1 MKHEDSSV
9 LFTLTV
15 EEYELKQIVDA
26 VIFKCKED
34 KTFLHLLGNLLKV
47 AGTKNDVNMFY
58 SNYWKEADEKR
69 KELLDEI

>member
-9 LFTLTV
+9 LFTLTI
-15 EEYELKQIVDA
+15 EEYELRQIVDA
-26 VIFKCKED
+26 VILKCKED

-47 AGTKNDVNMFY
+47 AETKNDVNTFY
-58 SNYWKEADEKR
+58 ANYWEEADEKR